1 MMLQRTWL
9 QPFENNLL
17 KSQQSFRLD
26 SKHIDLIFMFE
37 TFLQSAHSDVVLVT
51 SSCQLHPIASNCH
64 ILCEDSFAA
73 LAKAHSTGLGLEGL
87 GIT

>member
-37 TFLQSAHSDVVLVT
+37 TFLQSAHSDVVLVVAN
-51 SSCQLHPIASNCH
+51 CIQLHPIATFCVKTVLLH
-64 ILCEDSFAA
+64 
-73 LAKAHSTGLGLEGL
+73 
-87 GIT
+87 